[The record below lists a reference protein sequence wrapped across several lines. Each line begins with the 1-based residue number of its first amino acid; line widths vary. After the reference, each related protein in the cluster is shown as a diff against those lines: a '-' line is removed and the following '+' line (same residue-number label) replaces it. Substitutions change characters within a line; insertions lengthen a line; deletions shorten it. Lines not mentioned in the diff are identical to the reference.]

1 MDGRTKRA
9 GIGFFLALSSLLFAG
24 ALFISTLPLGSCH
37 REATQLHPG
46 ALDSFDSQTYD
57 ALLVAQGVLDQAKIE
72 YAQGHLPPTSEPV
85 INKAGDAYN
94 VARDVW
100 LEYRAIKQAGG
111 TGNKLQDVVLKLT
124 AALEQLNQTIQD
136 VRQLIQKGGN

>member
-9 GIGFFLALSSLLFAG
+9 GIGFALALSSLLFAG

-37 REATQLHPG
+37 REAAQLHPG

-57 ALLVAQGVLDQAKIE
+57 ALLVTQAVLDQAKIE
-72 YAQGHLPPTSEPV
+72 YAQGSLPPSSKPV

-100 LEYRAIKQAGG
+100 LEYRAIKQAGATESG
-111 TGNKLQDVVLKLT
+111 LQSVTLKLT
-124 AALEQLNQTIQD
+124 AALGQLNQLIED
-136 VRQLIQKGGN
+136 VRQLVQKGTK

>member
-9 GIGFFLALSSLLFAG
+9 GIGFALALSSLLFAG

-37 REATQLHPG
+37 REAAQLHPG

-57 ALLVAQGVLDQAKIE
+57 ALLVSQGVLDQAKIE
-72 YAQGHLPPTSEPV
+72 YAQGHLPAASKAV
-85 INKAGDAYN
+85 INKAGDTYN

-100 LEYRAIKQAGG
+100 LEYRAIKG
-111 TGNKLQDVVLKLT
+111 TSATESQLQNVALKVT
-124 AALEQLNQTIQD
+124 AALGQLNQLIED
-136 VRQLIQKGGN
+136 VRQLIQKGGQ